1 MAKFNDSD
9 LGGSFADAQPNYD
22 PNSRANKGNYKGGG
36 VTVSGEKP
44 KCGDGDPL
52 FPVYDIAF
60 EAHVYAGT
68 RATPAYQ
75 YTTGQLEYAKTCLK
89 KTVEVEGYDIEN
101 EFEEKHI
108 ITVEEVSFAET
119 PSFDAAESSDA
130 VFGEDRQDCGQG
142 LRFRL
147 DTEELGKGI
156 FEALWNLP
164 DGADQFDYFNGL
176 GAMELIC
183 QHEVPT
189 IDLVDGDGSPRL
201 ADHGCIAGYLIDF
214 DYWYRL
220 GQDVFVEDPD
230 GPDAGVVDG
239 EIKSG
244 FLYLKDSY
252 IKVMPNGEFEGNF
265 EFENEEDVPIKSCD
279 GFFEVKDVVELD
291 INGIWVKERPPEGP
305 IGGGGAGNGIR
316 SPGDSPEDPGQG
328 DKSCVIEHVGRT
340 GYTITARTDQE
351 PVTHSYD
358 YGTVINPDVMT
369 AEFEGGSFFY
379 PPDDL
384 AFIPVWDEIC
394 YIQGQVPKNI
404 TGSSQSGSPE
414 NSCPTDSSDPNRKET
429 VLESGSPPIEAD
441 KIWDIDFFHGFIC
454 GTVIDELSGEVDE
467 QDDCGFFQASML
479 NHLSEGQVPEYFR
492 TTYGQVKKS
501 ETYSAEVVAGNEP
514 LVEVEDPATG
524 STEEKIKVP
533 VHIDC
538 WDATIGSYKTAEL
551 NPSSDKINCH
561 HCDCHT
567 ISGSTN
573 ITVNIPCDPCDRCGN
588 GDGTMEEGADYDHFQ
603 NNCPQLYPDGPLE
616 ITCFGQTNC
625 VEEDETHIDYFIL
638 NPEES
643 YDVEFGYSYRSAEAA
658 TWDYAYGYVGNSP
671 VEYGEKETYR
681 CIISYNGGC
690 IGGMDFMK
698 KTPELSG
705 GSDLTLAYRKIVS
718 ADEFNKC
725 GDDRLPSLS
734 YSDTDLLK
742 VEGSVAGGDFDDLDF
757 FPQAAIATKV
767 ELNSLDGGLES
778 YGLNL
783 AQQIE
788 INDILGQLYDTEAVI
803 QKTQVETQKG
813 LCGMGAKFRNRR
825 EKTTDPIDYSVV
837 CKWDQYIPSLYAEM
851 YGTVNKDDY
860 ASLLQEFDDLLKEFG
875 LTAADGKKIL
885 MSHFH
890 GPGSFCK
897 ERMDRAA
904 RVPEI
909 NGQRITNGYDSFGFF
924 GCRFVNPAGQ
934 GDDELDDPAGNCDGT
949 GTTTFSLTDCGSGGG
964 QTCAGVKARVQLIA
978 YNQDTQT
985 PTWEVI
991 NSQCA
996 DEGCFPQIPDEATP
1010 REIRDLNAGRFQV
1023 TRVVDCVSSAGRDL
1037 AWSPTEQT
1045 CNEACTPDAPTD
1057 ATPDQVQ
1064 QCKDYNA
1071 GTVEEPPKITL
1082 PCKDDS
1088 ADCGSATFEVRNAGG
1103 VADCDTFEAIIKLIG
1118 LTNDPPRM
1126 DIPTWGIV
1134 LSNCPFECGPKL
1146 PPTATAKEI
1155 EDFRKYEE
1163 DPDNNKPPERIVNCE
1178 TGGLDTDWKWVITDP
1193 CPNEDCTAEYPDG
1206 PSAREI
1212 ELTQQG
1218 NIQRRTV
1225 KCYKGDEPD
1234 KDLGPS
1240 CIIKCEDKPTPK
1252 PYESVEGRKC
1262 GEDLLT
1268 DYANKL
1274 IGYTEEDAQKRS
1286 PQVLFDNLIKPI
1298 SPSELESGLNGGNR
1312 PQYEIVA
1319 YKELCSL
1326 EQYRFTLGD

>member
-22 PNSRANKGNYKGGG
+22 PNSRANKGNYNGGG
-36 VTVSGEKP
+36 VTVSGQKP

-52 FPVYDIAF
+52 VPVYDIAH
-60 EAHVYAGT
+60 EAHVYIGT

-89 KTVEVEGYDIEN
+89 KTVEVEGYNIDN
-101 EFEEKHI
+101 EYEEKHN

-119 PSFDAAESSDA
+119 PSFDAAEHSDA
-130 VFGEDRQDCGQG
+130 VFGADKKLCGQG

-147 DTEELGKGI
+147 DLGDVLQARKGI
-156 FEALWNLP
+156 FETLWDLP
-164 DGADQFDYFNGL
+164 DGVNQFDYFYNRGEIKL
-176 GAMELIC
+176 VC
-183 QHEVPT
+183 QHEIPT
-189 IDLVDGDGSPRL
+189 LSEL
-201 ADHGCIAGYLIDF
+201 ADHGCIAGYLINF
-214 DYWYRL
+214 DYWYKISRNIES
-220 GQDVFVEDPD
+220 GGVKYF
-230 GPDAGVVDG
+230 AGT
-239 EIKSG
+239 
-244 FLYLKDSY
+244 Y

-265 EFENEEDVPIKSCD
+265 EFENEEDVPIESCD
-279 GFFEVKDVVELD
+279 GFFEVKDTVELD
-291 INGIWVKERPPEGP
+291 INGIWVKERPDEGP
-305 IGGGGAGNGIR
+305 LGGGGAGNGITT
-316 SPGDSPEDPGQG
+316 SPGDSPEDPGEG
-328 DKSCVIEHVGRT
+328 DKSCVIEHVGEN

-358 YGTVINPDVMT
+358 YGTVITPDVKI
-369 AEFEGGSFFY
+369 AEFGSSFFF

-394 YIQGQVPKNI
+394 YIQGQVKK
-404 TGSSQSGSPE
+404 SVSGSGGF
-414 NSCPTDSSDPNRKET
+414 SCPTDSSDPNRKET
-429 VLESGSPPIEAD
+429 VLESDSPPIDAD

-454 GTVIDELSGEVDE
+454 GTIIDELSGNVDE

-479 NHLSEGQVPEYFR
+479 NHLSEGQTPEYFKTR
-492 TTYGQVKKS
+492 YGQVKSS

-538 WDATIGSYKTAEL
+538 WDASIGLYNEAEI
-551 NPSSDKINCH
+551 NTSPENINCH

-567 ISGSTN
+567 ISGSSN

-603 NNCPQLYPDGPLE
+603 NTCPQLYPDGPLE

-638 NPEES
+638 DPEES
-643 YDVEFGYSYRSAEAA
+643 YNFDFTYSHRSAESAS
-658 TWDYAYGYVGNSP
+658 WDYAYGYVGNPS

-690 IGGMDFMK
+690 ISGMDFMK
-698 KTPELSG
+698 DTPEFSG
-705 GSDLTLAYRKIVS
+705 NSKLTLTYREIVS

-725 GDDRLPSLS
+725 GDDRLPSLVFS
-734 YSDTDLLK
+734 HYDLLK
-742 VEGSVAGGDFDDLDF
+742 VEGSVNGADEDLDF

-767 ELNSLDGGLES
+767 ELNSLDGSLES

-783 AQQIE
+783 AQQVE
-788 INDILGQLYDTEAVI
+788 ILDILGKLYDTEAVI

-837 CKWDQYIPSLYAEM
+837 CKWDQYIPSLYAEV

-860 ASLLQEFDDLLKEFG
+860 ASLLKQFDDLLKEFG

-890 GPGSFCK
+890 GVGSYCK
-897 ERMDRAA
+897 ERMDKAT

-909 NGQRITNGYDSFGFF
+909 NGERITNGYDSFGFF

-934 GDDELDDPAGNCDGT
+934 GDDDLDNPAGNCDGT
-949 GTTTFSLTDCGSGGG
+949 GTTTFSLTDCGAGSG
-964 QTCAGVKARVQLIA
+964 QKCPGVKARVQLIE
-978 YNQDTQT
+978 YDEISET

-996 DEGCFPQIPDEATP
+996 DEECFPEIPDEATP
-1010 REIRDLNAGRFQV
+1010 REIRDLNAGTFQV
-1023 TRVVDCVSSAGRDL
+1023 TRVVDCVTSAGRDL
-1037 AWSPTEQT
+1037 AWSATEQT
-1045 CNEACTPDAPTD
+1045 CDRICRPDAPTD
-1057 ATPDQVQ
+1057 ADESKIQ

-1071 GTVEEPPKITL
+1071 GTAEEPPKITL

-1088 ADCGSATFEVRNAGG
+1088 ADCGSATFEVRNTGG
-1103 VADCDTFEAIIKLIG
+1103 VIGANCDGGKAILELID
-1118 LTNDPPRM
+1118 LTDDPPRTNV
-1126 DIPTWGIV
+1126 PTWKILGD
-1134 LSNCPFECGPKL
+1134 NCPDGCVPKL
-1146 PPTATAKEI
+1146 PTTVFQEEI
-1155 EDFRKYEE
+1155 EDFNKHKE
-1163 DPDNNKPPERIVNCE
+1163 DPENNKAPRRIADCQSSS
-1178 TGGLDTDWKWVITDP
+1178 GGEDPDWKWVITDP
-1193 CPNEDCTAEYPDG
+1193 CPNKDCTAEYPDG

-1212 ELTQQG
+1212 ELAQQG
-1218 NIQRRTV
+1218 SVQSRRV
-1225 KCYKGDEPD
+1225 KCSKGDEPD

-1240 CIIKCEDKPTPK
+1240 CIIKCEDKPTPR
-1252 PYESVEGRKC
+1252 PYITPEGRKC
-1262 GEDLLT
+1262 GEELLT

-1274 IGYTEEDAQKRS
+1274 IGYTEEDAQRRS
-1286 PQVLFDNLIKPI
+1286 PLPVLFDNLIKPI

-1312 PQYEIVA
+1312 PEFQVIA
-1319 YKELCSL
+1319 HKELCSL
-1326 EQYRFTLGD
+1326 KQYRFTLGD

>member
-22 PNSRANKGNYKGGG
+22 PNSRANKGNYNGGG
-36 VTVSGEKP
+36 GTVSGENIE
-44 KCGDGDPL
+44 CDDGETVFQQFDTA
-52 FPVYDIAF
+52 Y

-89 KTVEVEGYDIEN
+89 KTIEVEGYDIDN
-101 EFEEKHI
+101 EFEEKHT
-108 ITVEEVSFAET
+108 ITVEEVSFGET
-119 PSFDAAESSDA
+119 PSFDAVESSDA

-164 DGADQFDYFNGL
+164 GGADQFDYFYGL
-176 GAMELIC
+176 GAMKLIC
-183 QHEVPT
+183 QHEIPT
-189 IDLVDGDGSPRL
+189 LSEL

-214 DYWYRL
+214 DYWYKI
-220 GQDVFVEDPD
+220 DKDIEDGD
-230 GPDAGVVDG
+230 ETYRANT
-239 EIKSG
+239 
-244 FLYLKDSY
+244 Y
-252 IKVMPNGEFEGNF
+252 IKVMPSGEFEGNF
-265 EFENEEDVPIKSCD
+265 AFADEEDVPIEECEEAY
-279 GFFEVKDVVELD
+279 EVKDVVKLD

-305 IGGGGAGNGIR
+305 LGAGGAGNGVT
-316 SPGDSPEDPGQG
+316 SPGDGPEDPSQG
-328 DKSCVIEHVGRT
+328 DKSCVIEHVGRN

-369 AEFEGGSFFY
+369 AQFEDGSFFY

-394 YIQGQVPKNI
+394 YIEGQVPKNI

-414 NSCPTDSSDPNRKET
+414 NSCPTDSSDPTRKET
-429 VLESGSPPIEAD
+429 VLESQNAD

-454 GTVIDELSGEVDE
+454 GTVIDELSGSVDE
-467 QDDCGFFQASML
+467 QDDCGFFRASML
-479 NHLSEGQVPEYFR
+479 NTLSEGEVPEYFR
-492 TTYGQVKKS
+492 TTFGEVKKS
-501 ETYSAEVVAGNEP
+501 QTYQAEVVAGKEPIVKMKDENNNE
-514 LVEVEDPATG
+514 VDKV
-524 STEEKIKVP
+524 KVP

-538 WDATIGSYKTAEL
+538 WDATIGSYKAAEL
-551 NPSSDKINCH
+551 NPSSDSINCH

-603 NNCPQLYPDGPLE
+603 NNCPQLYPDGVLE

-625 VEEDETHIDYFIL
+625 AEEDETHIDYFIL
-638 NPEES
+638 DPEQA
-643 YDVEFGYSYRSAEAA
+643 YNQEFGYSYRENGGSS
-658 TWDYAYGYVGNSP
+658 WDYAYGYVGNAP

-681 CIISYNGGC
+681 CIVSYSGGC
-690 IGGMDFMK
+690 LDGSDFMK
-698 KTPELSG
+698 NTPEFSG
-705 GSDLTLAYRKIVS
+705 GSDLTATYRKVVS
-718 ADEFNKC
+718 ADKFNKC

-734 YSDTDLLK
+734 YAGGDLLK
-742 VEGSVAGGDFDDLDF
+742 VEGSIAGGGFNDLDF
-757 FPQAAIATKV
+757 FPEAAIATKV
-767 ELNSLDGGLES
+767 DLNTLDGGLES

-783 AQQIE
+783 AQQVR

-803 QKTQVETQKG
+803 KKTQVETQKG

-825 EKTTDPIDYSVV
+825 DKTTDPIDYSVV

-851 YGTVNKDDY
+851 YGTVNKEDY
-860 ASLLQEFDDLLKEFG
+860 ASLLKQFYDLLEEFG
-875 LTAADGKKIL
+875 LTVADGKKIL

-890 GPGSFCK
+890 GPGSYCK
-897 ERMDRAA
+897 ERMDRAT
-904 RVPEI
+904 RVPSI

-934 GDDELDDPAGNCDGT
+934 GDDDLDDPEINCDGT
-949 GTTTFSLTDCGSGGG
+949 GKATFQLD
-964 QTCAGVKARVQLIA
+964 TCDGDNIGWTLV
-978 YNQDTQT
+978 DST
-985 PTWEVI
+985 
-991 NSQCA
+991 
-996 DEGCFPQIPDEATP
+996 EGCHGNCI
-1010 REIRDLNAGRFQV
+1010 
-1023 TRVVDCVSSAGRDL
+1023 
-1037 AWSPTEQT
+1037 
-1045 CNEACTPDAPTD
+1045 PDAPTQAD
-1057 ATPDQVQ
+1057 EGQIA
-1064 QCKDYNA
+1064 QCKRYIEQGD
-1071 GTVEEPPKITL
+1071 VEPPKIIL
-1082 PCKDDS
+1082 DCKDDS
-1088 ADCGSATFEVRNAGG
+1088 ADCGSATFELQNKGG
-1103 VADCDTFEAIIKLIG
+1103 VIGANCDGFQAIIKLIN
-1118 LTNDPPRM
+1118 LTDDPPRIN
-1126 DIPTWGIV
+1126 IPTWEVV

-1146 PPTATAKEI
+1146 PLAATPQEI
-1155 EDFRKYEE
+1155 EQFKRHQE
-1163 DPDNNKPPERIVNCE
+1163 DPDNNKPPEKFVNCE
-1178 TGGLDTDWKWVITDP
+1178 SLSGGLDPDWKWVITDP
-1193 CPNEDCTAEYPDG
+1193 CANEECTAEYPDG

-1212 ELTQQG
+1212 ELAQQG
-1218 NIQRRTV
+1218 SIQRRTV
-1225 KCYKGDEPD
+1225 KCFKGDEPD

-1252 PYESVEGRKC
+1252 AYTSVQGRKC
-1262 GEDLLT
+1262 GEDLLG

-1274 IGYTEEDAQKRS
+1274 IGYTEKDAQSRS
-1286 PQVLFDNLIKPI
+1286 SPVLFDNLIKPI

-1319 YKELCSL
+1319 HKELCSL
-1326 EQYRFTLGD
+1326 KQYTFTLGD

>member
-22 PNSRANKGNYKGGG
+22 PNSRANKGNYNGGG
-36 VTVSGEKP
+36 VTVSGQKP

-52 FPVYDIAF
+52 MPEYDIAH
-60 EAHVYAGT
+60 EAHVYIGT

-101 EFEEKHI
+101 EYEEKHN
-108 ITVEEVSFAET
+108 ITVEEVSFSENT
-119 PSFDAAESSDA
+119 GSFDAAEHSDA
-130 VFGEDRQDCGQG
+130 VFGADKKLCGQG

-147 DTEELGKGI
+147 EMGGGKGV
-156 FEALWNLP
+156 FEALWDLP
-164 DGADQFDYFNGL
+164 DGTNQFDYFDGKGL
-176 GAMELIC
+176 MKLVC
-183 QHEVPT
+183 QHEIPT
-189 IDLVDGDGSPRL
+189 LPQL
-201 ADHGCIAGYLIDF
+201 ADHGCIAGYLINF
-214 DYWYRL
+214 DYWYKISRNIEVE
-220 GQDVFVEDPD
+220 GQKYF
-230 GPDAGVVDG
+230 AGT
-239 EIKSG
+239 
-244 FLYLKDSY
+244 Y

-265 EFENEEDVPIKSCD
+265 EFENEEDVPIESCD
-279 GFFEVKDVVELD
+279 GFFEVRDTVELD
-291 INGIWVKERPPEGP
+291 INGIWVKERPDEGP
-305 IGGGGAGNGIR
+305 LGGGGAGNGID
-316 SPGDSPEDPGQG
+316 SPGDRPDDPGQG
-328 DKSCVIEHVGRT
+328 DKSCVIEHVGRN

-358 YGTVINPDVMT
+358 YGTVITPDVKL
-369 AEFEGGSFFY
+369 ARFEGGSFFF

-394 YIQGQVPKNI
+394 YIQGQVKKSV
-404 TGSSQSGSPE
+404 TGSGGF
-414 NSCPTDSSDPNRKET
+414 SCPTDSSDPNRKET
-429 VLESGSPPIEAD
+429 VLESDSPPIDAD

-454 GTVIDELSGEVDE
+454 GTVIDQLSGEVDE

-479 NHLSEGQVPEYFR
+479 NHLSEGQVPEYFKTR
-492 TTYGQVKKS
+492 YGAVKKS
-501 ETYSAEVVAGNEP
+501 ETYSADVVAGNGP

-524 STEEKIKVP
+524 STEEKVKVP

-538 WDATIGSYKTAEL
+538 WDATIGSYNAAEL

-603 NNCPQLYPDGPLE
+603 NNCPKLYPDGPLE

-625 VEEDETHIDYFIL
+625 VQEDETHIDNFIL

-643 YDVEFGYSYRSAEAA
+643 YGQEFGYSYRSAEAA
-658 TWDYAYGYVGNSP
+658 TWDYAYGYVGNPS

-698 KTPELSG
+698 DTPEFSG
-705 GSDLTLAYRKIVS
+705 GSKLTLTYREIVS

-725 GDDRLPSLS
+725 GDDRLPSLFFS
-734 YSDTDLLK
+734 HYDLLK
-742 VEGSVAGGDFDDLDF
+742 VEGSVNGADEDLDF

-783 AQQIE
+783 AQQVE
-788 INDILGQLYDTEAVI
+788 ILDILGKLYDTEAVI

-890 GPGSFCK
+890 GMGSYCK

-934 GDDELDDPAGNCDGT
+934 GDNDLDNPAGNCDGT
-949 GTTTFSLTDCGSGGG
+949 GTTTFSLTDCGSGSG
-964 QTCAGVKARVQLIA
+964 QTCPGVKARVQLIA
-978 YNQDTQT
+978 YNEDTQT

-996 DEGCFPQIPDEATP
+996 DEGCFPQIPAEATP

-1045 CNEACTPDAPTD
+1045 CDKACTPDTPTD

-1064 QCKDYNA
+1064 QCRNYNET
-1071 GTVEEPPKITL
+1071 GEGEPPKITL
-1082 PCKDDS
+1082 ACKDDS
-1088 ADCGSATFEVRNAGG
+1088 ADCGSATFELQNKGG
-1103 VADCDTFEAIIKLIG
+1103 VTGADCDGFQAIIRLID
-1118 LTNDPPRM
+1118 LRDDPPRTN
-1126 DIPTWGIV
+1126 IPTWEVV

-1146 PPTATAKEI
+1146 PLIANPEEI
-1155 EDFRKYEE
+1155 EKFKKHQE
-1163 DPDNNKPPERIVNCE
+1163 DPQNNKPPEKFVNCE
-1178 TGGLDTDWKWVITDP
+1178 SLSGGLDADWKWVITDP
-1193 CPNEDCTAEYPDG
+1193 CANEECTAEYPDG

-1212 ELTQQG
+1212 ELAQEG

-1225 KCYKGDEPD
+1225 KCYKDDEPD

-1252 PYESVEGRKC
+1252 PYTPVEGRKC
-1262 GEDLLT
+1262 GEELLT

-1274 IGYTEEDAQKRS
+1274 IGYTEEDAQRRS
-1286 PQVLFDNLIKPI
+1286 SPVLFDNLIKPI
-1298 SPSELESGLNGGNR
+1298 SPSELESELNGGNR
-1312 PQYEIVA
+1312 PEFQVIA
-1319 YKELCSL
+1319 HKELCSL
-1326 EQYRFTLGD
+1326 KKYRFTLGD

>member
-22 PNSRANKGNYKGGG
+22 PNSRANKGNYNGGG
-36 VTVSGEKP
+36 VTVSGQKP

-52 FPVYDIAF
+52 VPVLDIAF

-89 KTVEVEGYDIEN
+89 KTVEVEGYNIDN
-101 EFEEKHI
+101 EYEEKHN
-108 ITVEEVSFAET
+108 ITVEEVSFSENT
-119 PSFDAAESSDA
+119 GSFDAVEHSDA
-130 VFGEDRQDCGQG
+130 VFGADKKLCGQG

-147 DTEELGKGI
+147 DLGDVLQTRKGI
-156 FEALWNLP
+156 FETLWDLP
-164 DGADQFDYFNGL
+164 DDVNQFDYFYNRGEIQL
-176 GAMELIC
+176 VC
-183 QHEVPT
+183 QHEIPT
-189 IDLVDGDGSPRL
+189 LSEL
-201 ADHGCIAGYLIDF
+201 ADHGCIAGYLINF
-214 DYWYRL
+214 DYWYKIDKDIES
-220 GQDVFVEDPD
+220 G
-230 GPDAGVVDG
+230 GV
-239 EIKSG
+239 K
-244 FLYLKDSY
+244 YRANTY

-265 EFENEEDVPIKSCD
+265 EFENEEDVPIESCD
-279 GFFEVKDVVELD
+279 GFFEVKDTVELD
-291 INGIWVKERPPEGP
+291 INGVWVKERPPEGP
-305 IGGGGAGNGIR
+305 LRGGGAGNGID
-316 SPGDSPEDPGQG
+316 SPGDTPDDPVQG
-328 DKSCVIEHVGRT
+328 DKSCVIEHVGRN

-358 YGTVINPDVMT
+358 YGTVITPDVKI
-369 AEFEGGSFFY
+369 AEFGSSFFF

-394 YIQGQVPKNI
+394 YIQGQVKK
-404 TGSSQSGSPE
+404 SVSGSDGF
-414 NSCPTDSSDPNRKET
+414 SCPTDSSDPNRKET
-429 VLESGSPPIEAD
+429 VLESDSPPIDAD

-454 GTVIDELSGEVDE
+454 GTIIDELSGSVDE
-467 QDDCGFFQASML
+467 QDDCGFFKASML

-501 ETYSAEVVAGNEP
+501 DTYSAEVVAGNEP
-514 LVEVEDPATG
+514 LVEVENPATG

-638 NPEES
+638 DPEES
-643 YDVEFGYSYRSAEAA
+643 YDVEFGYTYRSAEAA
-658 TWDYAYGYVGNSP
+658 SWDYAYGFVDNPS

-698 KTPELSG
+698 DTPEFSG
-705 GSDLTLAYRKIVS
+705 NSKLTLTYREIVS

-725 GDDRLPSLS
+725 GDDRLPSLVFS
-734 YSDTDLLK
+734 EYDLLK
-742 VEGSVAGGDFDDLDF
+742 VEGSVNGADEDLDF

-788 INDILGQLYDTEAVI
+788 INDILGKLYDTEAVI

-837 CKWDQYIPSLYAEM
+837 CKWDQYIPSLYAEN

-860 ASLLQEFDDLLKEFG
+860 ASLLKQFDDLLKEFG
-875 LTAADGKKIL
+875 LTVADGKKIL

-890 GPGSFCK
+890 GVGSYCK
-897 ERMDRAA
+897 ERMDRAT

-924 GCRFVNPAGQ
+924 GCRFVNPSGQ
-934 GDDELDDPAGNCDGT
+934 GDDDLDNPAGNCDGT
-949 GTTTFSLTDCGSGGG
+949 GTTTFSLTDCGAGSG
-964 QTCAGVKARVQLIA
+964 QTCAGVEALVQLMA
-978 YNQDTQT
+978 YDETTQT

-991 NSQCA
+991 LSQCA
-996 DEGCFPQIPDEATP
+996 RESCVPEIPDEATAA
-1010 REIRDLNAGRFQV
+1010 EIKRLNNGNIV
-1023 TRVVDCVSSAGRDL
+1023 TRPVDCVTSAGRDL
-1037 AWSPTEQT
+1037 AWSATGQT

-1057 ATPDQVQ
+1057 ANESQIQ

-1071 GTVEEPPKITL
+1071 GIEQEPPKITL
-1082 PCKDDS
+1082 PCKNDADGCGIAIYKLVNDGGKECEGQVTVFLESINPVIWSFDAQETERRGYKPCADGCEPDFPTFADNDERAMFDQGLIVFRDVACTGGEDPKWDWVLETPCSDGCS
-1088 ADCGSATFEVRNAGG
+1088 A
-1103 VADCDTFEAIIKLIG
+1103 
-1118 LTNDPPRM
+1118 
-1126 DIPTWGIV
+1126 
-1134 LSNCPFECGPKL
+1134 L
-1146 PPTATAKEI
+1146 PPGSPTQRQIERATGGEI
-1155 EDFRKYEE
+1155 VTVE
-1163 DPDNNKPPERIVNCE
+1163 VNCFKD
-1178 TGGLDTDWKWVITDP
+1178 GGP
-1193 CPNEDCTAEYPDG
+1193 QEDG
-1206 PSAREI
+1206 PSC
-1212 ELTQQG
+1212 LQ
-1218 NIQRRTV
+1218 
-1225 KCYKGDEPD
+1225 
-1234 KDLGPS
+1234 
-1240 CIIKCEDKPTPK
+1240 KCEDKPTPK
-1252 PYESVEGRKC
+1252 PYVTPEGRKC
-1262 GEDLLT
+1262 GEELLT

-1274 IGYTEEDAQKRS
+1274 IGYTEEDAQRRN
-1286 PQVLFDNLIKPI
+1286 PPVLFDNLIKPI

-1312 PQYEIVA
+1312 PEFQVIA
-1319 YKELCSL
+1319 HKELCSL
-1326 EQYRFTLGD
+1326 KQYRFTLGD

>member
-22 PNSRANKGNYKGGG
+22 PNSRANKGNYNGGG
-36 VTVSGEKP
+36 VTVSGQKP

-52 FPVYDIAF
+52 LPVYDIAF
-60 EAHVYAGT
+60 EAHAYAGT

-101 EFEEKHI
+101 EYEEKHN

-119 PSFDAAESSDA
+119 PSFDAAEHSDA
-130 VFGEDRQDCGQG
+130 VFGEDREDCGQG

-147 DTEELGKGI
+147 NLSELGKGAL
-156 FEALWNLP
+156 EALWDLP

-176 GAMELIC
+176 DAMELIC
-183 QHEVPT
+183 QHEIPT
-189 IDLVDGDGSPRL
+189 LSEL

-214 DYWYRL
+214 DYWYKIDKDIEF
-220 GQDVFVEDPD
+220 G
-230 GPDAGVVDG
+230 GV
-239 EIKSG
+239 K
-244 FLYLKDSY
+244 YRANTY

-265 EFENEEDVPIKSCD
+265 EFENEEDVPIESCD
-279 GFFEVKDVVELD
+279 GFFEVKDTVELD

-305 IGGGGAGNGIR
+305 LGGGGAGNGITT
-316 SPGDSPEDPGQG
+316 SPGDSPEDPGEG
-328 DKSCVIEHVGRT
+328 DKSCVIEHVGEN

-358 YGTVINPDVMT
+358 YGTVINPDVKL
-369 AEFEGGSFFY
+369 ARFEGGSFFF

-394 YIQGQVPKNI
+394 YIQGQVKK
-404 TGSSQSGSPE
+404 SVSGSDGF
-414 NSCPTDSSDPNRKET
+414 SCPTDSSDPNRKET
-429 VLESGSPPIEAD
+429 VLESDSPPIDAD

-454 GTVIDELSGEVDE
+454 GTIIDELSGNVDE
-467 QDDCGFFQASML
+467 GDDCGFFQASML
-479 NHLSEGQVPEYFR
+479 NHLSEGQTPEYFKTR
-492 TTYGQVKKS
+492 YGQVKSS

-524 STEEKIKVP
+524 STEEKVKVP

-551 NPSSDKINCH
+551 NPSSDNINCH

-638 NPEES
+638 DPEES
-643 YDVEFGYSYRSAEAA
+643 YDVEFGYTYRSAEAA
-658 TWDYAYGYVGNSP
+658 TWDYAYGYVGNPS

-698 KTPELSG
+698 KTPEFSG
-705 GSDLTLAYRKIVS
+705 NSKLTLTYRKIVS

-725 GDDRLPSLS
+725 GPASGTALDQDLRLPSLGFG
-734 YSDTDLLK
+734 DTDLLK
-742 VEGSVAGGDFDDLDF
+742 VEGAVNGANEDLDF

-788 INDILGQLYDTEAVI
+788 INNILGQLYDTEAVI

-837 CKWDQYIPSLYAEM
+837 CKWDQYIPSLYAEN

-860 ASLLQEFDDLLKEFG
+860 ASLLKQFDDLLKEFG
-875 LTAADGKKIL
+875 LTVADGKKIL

-890 GPGSFCK
+890 GVGSYCK
-897 ERMDRAA
+897 ERMDRAT
-904 RVPEI
+904 RVPER
-909 NGQRITNGYDSFGFF
+909 NGKRITNGYDSFGFF

-934 GDDELDDPAGNCDGT
+934 GDDDLDNPAGNCDGT
-949 GTTTFSLTDCGSGGG
+949 GTTTFSLTDCGAGSG
-964 QTCAGVKARVQLIA
+964 QTCTGVKATVQLIN
-978 YNQDTQT
+978 YDEISET
-985 PTWEVI
+985 PTWQVI
-991 NSQCA
+991 SSDCA
-996 DEGCFPQIPDEATP
+996 QESCVPEIPDEATAA
-1010 REIRDLNAGRFQV
+1010 EIKRLNNGNTV
-1023 TRVVDCVSSAGRDL
+1023 TRPVDCVTSAGRDL
-1037 AWSPTEQT
+1037 AWSATEQT
-1045 CNEACTPDAPTD
+1045 CNEACTPDAPTS
-1057 ATPDQVQ
+1057 ANESQIQ

-1071 GTVEEPPKITL
+1071 GIVGEPPKITL

-1088 ADCGSATFEVRNAGG
+1088 ADCGSALFQVQNTG
-1103 VADCDTFEAIIKLIG
+1103 
-1118 LTNDPPRM
+1118 
-1126 DIPTWGIV
+1126 
-1134 LSNCPFECGPKL
+1134 
-1146 PPTATAKEI
+1146 
-1155 EDFRKYEE
+1155 
-1163 DPDNNKPPERIVNCE
+1163 
-1178 TGGLDTDWKWVITDP
+1178 GGLDPDWNWVITDP

-1212 ELTQQG
+1212 EIVREGGLVE
-1218 NIQRRTV
+1218 IRL
-1225 KCYKGDEPD
+1225 KCYKDDEPD

-1252 PYESVEGRKC
+1252 PYLTPEGRKC

-1268 DYANKL
+1268 DYANKV
-1274 IGYTEEDAQKRS
+1274 IGYTEEDAQRRS
-1286 PQVLFDNLIKPI
+1286 SPVLFDNLIKPI
-1298 SPSELESGLNGGNR
+1298 SPSELESALNGGNR
-1312 PQYEIVA
+1312 PEFEVIA
-1319 YKELCSL
+1319 HKELCSL
-1326 EQYRFTLGD
+1326 KKYNFSIGNRFDVGTLQ